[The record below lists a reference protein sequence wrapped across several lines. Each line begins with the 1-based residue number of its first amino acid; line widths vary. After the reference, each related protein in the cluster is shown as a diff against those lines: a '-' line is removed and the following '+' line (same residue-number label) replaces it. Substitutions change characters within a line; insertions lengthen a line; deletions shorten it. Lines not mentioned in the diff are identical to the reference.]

1 MSDVHLD
8 DGMASGIGTAPE
20 NRTGAR
26 EPPSNHGGLR
36 LSQSTVPGSTVADE
50 PLYGLR
56 RRDCELISI
65 RPGAFT
71 NYTQRVDFDLV
82 RPANAKLAGF
92 VERAHESSE

>member
-1 MSDVHLD
+1 MFIWMMEWL
-8 DGMASGIGTAPE
+8 SGIGTAPE

-56 RRDCELISI
+56 RRDCELI
-65 RPGAFT
+65 PFGFVAFT
-71 NYTQRVDFDLV
+71 NCAQRVGLDLAQL
-82 RPANAKLAGF
+82 ANAKRLK
-92 VERAHESSE
+92 RTHESPE